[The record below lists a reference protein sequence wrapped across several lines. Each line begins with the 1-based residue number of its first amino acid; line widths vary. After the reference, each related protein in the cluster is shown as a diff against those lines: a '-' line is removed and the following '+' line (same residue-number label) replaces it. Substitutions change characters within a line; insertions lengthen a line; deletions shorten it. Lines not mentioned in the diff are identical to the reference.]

1 MRDKRNRGCFGQTL
15 FGHGQSTYK
24 RGYHLSLSLSL
35 WARFTR
41 AVRSLSRL
49 HPSLLSSFTT
59 LACLVRGVYL
69 HKPANC
75 VLVSFV
81 PYERPFQYP
90 LPIPDAWK
98 DPFTRENWPFARTS
112 SSPFCLP
119 SFHNYSDYSPL
130 SRSSYL
136 TFPRRFVASR
146 KTRQLFHPFRKAL
159 SIVSKMFNERELF
172 ASTTRNL
179 FGFLLF

>member
-1 MRDKRNRGCFGQTL
+1 MLTKEKLRHYLAFECAIREIAAVSDRHCLATDNPRT
-15 FGHGQSTYK
+15 SVATI
-24 RGYHLSLSLSL
+24 SLSLSL
-35 WARFTR
+35 GQIYARCSFPLPPTPLPPFP
-41 AVRSLSRL
+41 A
-49 HPSLLSSFTT
+49 SSFTT

-136 TFPRRFVASR
+136 TFPRIRSFS
-146 KTRQLFHPFRKAL
+146 
-159 SIVSKMFNERELF
+159 
-172 ASTTRNL
+172 
-179 FGFLLF
+179 

>member
-1 MRDKRNRGCFGQTL
+1 MLTKEKLRHYLAFECAIREIAAVSDRHCLATDNPRT
-15 FGHGQSTYK
+15 SVATIS
-24 RGYHLSLSLSL
+24 LSHSLSL

-49 HPSLLSSFTT
+49 PSLLSSFTT

-112 SSPFCLP
+112 SSPFCLS

-136 TFPRRFVASR
+136 TFPWIRSFS
-146 KTRQLFHPFRKAL
+146 
-159 SIVSKMFNERELF
+159 
-172 ASTTRNL
+172 
-179 FGFLLF
+179 

>member
-1 MRDKRNRGCFGQTL
+1 MLTKEKLRHYLAFECAIREIAAVSDRHCLATDNPRT
-15 FGHGQSTYK
+15 TVATI
-24 RGYHLSLSLSL
+24 SLSLSL

-81 PYERPFQYP
+81 PYERPFQYS
-90 LPIPDAWK
+90 PD
-98 DPFTRENWPFARTS
+98 TRRVER
-112 SSPFCLP
+112 
-119 SFHNYSDYSPL
+119 SFH
-130 SRSSYL
+130 
-136 TFPRRFVASR
+136 SR
-146 KTRQLFHPFRKAL
+146 KLAIRANLFFPLL
-159 SIVSKMFNERELF
+159 STIVS
-172 ASTTRNL
+172 
-179 FGFLLF
+179 

>member
-1 MRDKRNRGCFGQTL
+1 MLTKEKLRHYLAFECAIREIAAVSDRHCLATDNPRT
-15 FGHGQSTYK
+15 SVATIS
-24 RGYHLSLSLSL
+24 LSLSLSGPDL
-35 WARFTR
+35 R
-41 AVRSLSRL
+41 ALFVPSLAY
-49 HPSLLSSFTT
+49 PSLLSSFTT

-136 TFPRRFVASR
+136 MFPRIRSFS
-146 KTRQLFHPFRKAL
+146 
-159 SIVSKMFNERELF
+159 
-172 ASTTRNL
+172 
-179 FGFLLF
+179 